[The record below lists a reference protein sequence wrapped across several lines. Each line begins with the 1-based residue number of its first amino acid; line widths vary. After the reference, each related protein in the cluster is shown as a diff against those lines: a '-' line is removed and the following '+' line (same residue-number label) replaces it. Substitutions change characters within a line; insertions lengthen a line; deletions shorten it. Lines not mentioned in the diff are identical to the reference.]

1 MIKIKASRPAK
12 GTINKINPR
21 RAVMM
26 SYQKAL
32 TAQHRSCDA
41 AFAGIERAVHSKDW
55 AAAAEA
61 AGNFV
66 AQTET
71 HFRFE
76 EEILFPALEAASPMA
91 GGPVS
96 VMRMEHAQMREL
108 FGELRTA
115 TEKRDSALLHDVVET
130 LLLLMQQHN
139 MKEENVLYPIADQ
152 SLVEGLLERSEAFTE
167 AN

>member
-1 MIKIKASRPAK
+1 
-12 GTINKINPR
+12 
-21 RAVMM
+21 M
-26 SYQKAL
+26 SYQETL

-41 AFAGIERAVHSKDW
+41 DFAGIERAVHRKDW
-55 AAAAEA
+55 AAAAQGAES
-61 AGNFV
+61 FL

-71 HFRFE
+71 HFRLE

-91 GGPVS
+91 SAPVS

-115 TEKRDSALLHDVVET
+115 IGKRDSTLFNDVVET

-139 MKEENVLYPIADQ
+139 MKEENVLYPMADQ
-152 SLVEGLLERSEAFTE
+152 SLAEGLLERSEAFTE